1 MLLSVYENML
11 EERLKNVSS
20 KSGYAR
26 NFIIGECYG
35 IIRASMADPS
45 IHESDSEQLWDMIAV
60 ELQKLSLSD
69 FTENSDLRNNT
80 HNGMKI
86 RELCLSS
93 INEAINEY
101 VENNYDSEYC
111 KGVLDGL
118 IMYCD
123 IYCDCPEELS
133 EMKKRRN
140 EKIYKKKLDK
150 LCDI

>member
-11 EERLKNVSS
+11 DERLKNIGS

-45 IHESDSEQLWDMIAV
+45 IHDSDSEQLWDMIAV

-69 FTENSDLRNNT
+69 FTENSDLRNNM
-80 HNGMKI
+80 HNAMKI
-86 RELCLSS
+86 RELLLWAISES
-93 INEAINEY
+93 IDEY
-101 VENNYDSEYC
+101 MEDGSDGEYC
-111 KGVLDGL
+111 RGLVDGL

-123 IYCDCPEELS
+123 IYCDCPEELNKLK
-133 EMKKRRN
+133 EKRN
-140 EKIYKKKLDK
+140 KEIYKKT
-150 LCDI
+150 

>member
-1 MLLSVYENML
+1 MLLSIYENLL
-11 EERLKNVSS
+11 EERLKNVGS

-69 FTENSDLRNNT
+69 FTENSDLRNNM

-86 RELCLSS
+86 RELCLAGIKES
-93 INEAINEY
+93 IGEY
-101 VENNYDSEYC
+101 GEYENDSEYY
-111 KGVLDGL
+111 KGVIDGL

-123 IYCDCPEELS
+123 IYCNCPEELDALK
-133 EMKKRRN
+133 KKRN
-140 EKIYKKKLDK
+140 EEIYKKA
-150 LCDI
+150 

>member
-11 EERLKNVSS
+11 EERLKNISS

-45 IHESDSEQLWDMIAV
+45 IHNSDSEQLWDMIAV

-69 FTENSDLRNNT
+69 FTENSDLRNNMHDT
-80 HNGMKI
+80 TKI
-86 RELCLSS
+86 RELCLWAISES
-93 INEAINEY
+93 IDEY
-101 VENNYDSEYC
+101 METGHDDEYC
-111 KGVLDGL
+111 RGLIDGL

-123 IYCDCPEELS
+123 IYCDCPEELDALK
-133 EMKKRRN
+133 KKRN
-140 EKIYKKKLDK
+140 EEIYKKT
-150 LCDI
+150 

>member
-1 MLLSVYENML
+1 MLLSIYENML

-69 FTENSDLRNNT
+69 FTENSDLRNNMY
-80 HNGMKI
+80 NGVKI
-86 RELCLSS
+86 RELCLWAIS
-93 INEAINEY
+93 EAIDEY
-101 VENNYDSEYC
+101 VEDGHDSEYC
-111 KGVLDGL
+111 RGLIDGL

-123 IYCDCPEELS
+123 IYCNCPEELDALK
-133 EMKKRRN
+133 KKRN
-140 EKIYKKKLDK
+140 EEIYKKA
-150 LCDI
+150 

>member
-11 EERLKNVSS
+11 EERLKNIGS

-45 IHESDSEQLWDMIAV
+45 IHDSDSEQLWDMIAV

-69 FTENSDLRNNT
+69 FTENSDLRNDM
-80 HNGMKI
+80 HNAMKI
-86 RELCLSS
+86 RELLLWAISES
-93 INEAINEY
+93 IDEHME
-101 VENNYDSEYC
+101 DRSDGEYC
-111 KGVLDGL
+111 RGLIDGL

-123 IYCDCPEELS
+123 IYCNCPEELDALK
-133 EMKKRRN
+133 KKRN
-140 EKIYKKKLDK
+140 EEIYKKA
-150 LCDI
+150 

>member
-11 EERLKNVSS
+11 EERLKNIGS

-45 IHESDSEQLWDMIAV
+45 IHDSDSEQLWDMIAV

-69 FTENSDLRNNT
+69 FTENSDLRNDM
-80 HNGMKI
+80 HNAMKI
-86 RELCLSS
+86 RELLLWAISES
-93 INEAINEY
+93 IDEY
-101 VENNYDSEYC
+101 MEDRSDGEYC
-111 KGVLDGL
+111 RGLIDGL

-123 IYCDCPEELS
+123 IYCNCPEELDALK
-133 EMKKRRN
+133 KKRN
-140 EKIYKKKLDK
+140 EEIYKKA
-150 LCDI
+150 

>member
-11 EERLKNVSS
+11 DERLKNVNS

-26 NFIIGECYG
+26 NFIVGECYG

-45 IHESDSEQLWDMIAV
+45 LSISDSERLWDMIAV

-69 FTENSDLRNNT
+69 FSENSDLRDNM

-86 RELCLSS
+86 RELCLGGIRES
-93 INEAINEY
+93 IDEY
-101 VENNYDSEYC
+101 GEHENDSEYC
-111 KGVLDGL
+111 KGVIDGL

-123 IYCDCPEELS
+123 IYCNCTEEL
-133 EMKKRRN
+133 EELKEKRN
-140 EKIYKKKLDK
+140 KEIYKKT
-150 LCDI
+150 

>member
-11 EERLKNVSS
+11 EERLKNISS

-69 FTENSDLRNNT
+69 FTENSDLRNNM
-80 HNGMKI
+80 HNGVKI
-86 RELCLSS
+86 RELCLWAIS
-93 INEAINEY
+93 EAIDEY
-101 VENNYDSEYC
+101 VEDGHDSEYC
-111 KGVLDGL
+111 RGLIDGL

-123 IYCDCPEELS
+123 IYCNCPEELDALK
-133 EMKKRRN
+133 KKRN
-140 EKIYKKKLDK
+140 EEIYKKA
-150 LCDI
+150 

>member
-11 EERLKNVSS
+11 DERLKNIGS

-45 IHESDSEQLWDMIAV
+45 IHDSDSEQLWDMIAV

-69 FTENSDLRNNT
+69 FTENLDFRNNM
-80 HNGMKI
+80 HNAMKI
-86 RELCLSS
+86 RELLLWAISES
-93 INEAINEY
+93 IDEY
-101 VENNYDSEYC
+101 MEDGSDGEYC
-111 KGVLDGL
+111 RGLVDGL

-123 IYCDCPEELS
+123 IYCDCPEELNKLK
-133 EMKKRRN
+133 EKRN
-140 EKIYKKKLDK
+140 KEIYKKT
-150 LCDI
+150 

>member
-11 EERLKNVSS
+11 DERLKNIGS

-45 IHESDSEQLWDMIAV
+45 INNSDSEQLWDMIAV

-69 FTENSDLRNNT
+69 FTENSDLRNNM
-80 HNGMKI
+80 HNAMKI
-86 RELCLSS
+86 RELLLWAISES
-93 INEAINEY
+93 IDEY
-101 VENNYDSEYC
+101 MKNGSDGEYC
-111 KGVLDGL
+111 RGLIDGL

-123 IYCDCPEELS
+123 IYCDCPEELDALK
-133 EMKKRRN
+133 KKRN
-140 EKIYKKKLDK
+140 EEIYKKLDK
-150 LCDI
+150 

>member
-1 MLLSVYENML
+1 MLLSIYEDML

-45 IHESDSEQLWDMIAV
+45 IHESDSEQLWDMISV

-69 FTENSDLRNNT
+69 FTENSDLRNNM
-80 HNGMKI
+80 HNCMKI
-86 RELCLSS
+86 RELCLVGIRES
-93 INEAINEY
+93 INEYGEY
-101 VENNYDSEYC
+101 KNDSEYC
-111 KGVLDGL
+111 KGVIDGL

-123 IYCDCPEELS
+123 IYCNCPEELD
-133 EMKKRRN
+133 ELKKKRN
-140 EKIYKKKLDK
+140 KEIYKRT
-150 LCDI
+150 

>member
-11 EERLKNVSS
+11 DERLKNVCS

-45 IHESDSEQLWDMIAV
+45 ISISASEQLWDMIAV

-69 FTENSDLRNNT
+69 FSENSDLRDNLY
-80 HNGMKI
+80 NGLKI
-86 RELCLSS
+86 RELCLSGIGES
-93 INEAINEY
+93 IDEY
-101 VENNYDSEYC
+101 GEYDHDSEYC
-111 KGVLDGL
+111 KGVIDGL

-123 IYCDCPEELS
+123 IYCNCPEELDALK
-133 EMKKRRN
+133 EKRN
-140 EKIYKKKLDK
+140 KEIYKKA
-150 LCDI
+150 